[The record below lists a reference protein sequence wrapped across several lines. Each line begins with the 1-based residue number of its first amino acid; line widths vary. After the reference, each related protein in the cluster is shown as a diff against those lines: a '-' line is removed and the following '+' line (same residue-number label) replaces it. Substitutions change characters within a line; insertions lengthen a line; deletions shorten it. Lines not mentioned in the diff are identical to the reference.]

1 MGGGKPFDTPR
12 GIEIASY
19 FIAGIGGFVAPTL
32 HEVVELV
39 LGKARFAVVG
49 HRFTIRIDLGADD
62 ATGIHELTYEPI
74 RAEQSR
80 IRCRRRLH
88 MRLDIGLVAL
98 LFAIP

>member
-12 GIEIASY
+12 GIEIASD
-19 FIAGIGGFVAPTL
+19 FITDIGGFVEPTL
-32 HEVVELV
+32 HKIVELI
-39 LGKARFAVVG
+39 LGQPFFAIIG

-62 ATGIHELTYEPI
+62 AAGIHKPAHEPI

-80 IRCRRRLH
+80 RHRRKRLH